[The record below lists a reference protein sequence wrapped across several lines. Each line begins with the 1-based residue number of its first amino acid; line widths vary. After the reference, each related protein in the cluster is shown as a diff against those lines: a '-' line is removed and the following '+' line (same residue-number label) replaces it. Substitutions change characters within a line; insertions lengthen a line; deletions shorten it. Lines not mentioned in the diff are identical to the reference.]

1 MSNPRTA
8 FSTLAGGLLTVLLA
22 QGIGRFGYTPLLPL
36 MQQAEGFGPGI
47 GGYIA
52 SVNYWGYLFGAL
64 LATRVATSPNRLAW
78 FRAAIVVVILTTAA
92 MGLADSYI
100 AWGAIRFLSGLSGGL
115 AIVLGATLTQEGV
128 RQYQIAN
135 WAGIYFS
142 GVGFGI
148 ALTGTIVWLL
158 TGALGW
164 QQQWLLLAGISLLFA
179 IPAWRW
185 VHSSTPSQQSGA
197 NAADNGREWT
207 LPVWL
212 LVAAYFLD
220 GFGYVASTT
229 FLVSIITSLPNL
241 EDWGNQTW
249 VLVGIAAAPSCILWA
264 LLIPRFGYFKPL
276 IAIYVLQAAAIVL
289 PIVVDGVVGAVIG
302 GVLFGATFLSAISL
316 SFNLASHLVTTNTG
330 RLLGVMTT
338 LFGAGQIVGPAISG
352 WLMDR
357 TGSFDLALIMS
368 ASAIGLAAIL
378 LAIAHMLHHKNQTA
392 INPPQLRPRPAG
404 ADNSETTVR

>member
-1 MSNPRTA
+1 MNNPKTA
-8 FSTLAGGLLTVLLA
+8 LSTSAGGLLTVLLA

-36 MQQAEGFGPGI
+36 MQQAEGFGPDI

-64 LATRVATSPNRLAW
+64 LATRMATSPHRLIW
-78 FRAAIVVVILTTAA
+78 FRTAVVLVILTTAL
-92 MGLADSYI
+92 MGLAESYF
-100 AWGAIRFLSGLSGGL
+100 AWGLIRFASGLSGGL

-128 RQYQIAN
+128 RQFQITN

-142 GVGFGI
+142 GVGLGI
-148 ALTGTIVWLL
+148 ALTGTVVWLFANSA
-158 TGALGW
+158 TW
-164 QQQWLLLAGISLLFA
+164 QQQWLLLAGLSLIFA
-179 IPAWRW
+179 IPALYW
-185 VHSSTPSQQSGA
+185 VHSPAPAQQAGTTEGE
-197 NAADNGREWT
+197 AARGWS

-241 EDWGNQTW
+241 ESWGNQTW
-249 VLVGIAAAPSCILWA
+249 ILVGIAAAPSCILWA

-276 IAIYVLQAAAIVL
+276 IVIYILQAAAIVV
-289 PIVVDGVVGAVIG
+289 PIVMDGVVGAVIG
-302 GVLFGATFLSAISL
+302 GALFGATFLSAISL
-316 SFNLASHLVTTNTG
+316 SFNLASHLVTVNTG

-352 WLMDR
+352 WLVER

-368 ASAIGLAAIL
+368 ASAIGLAAML
-378 LAIAHMLHHKNQTA
+378 LAIAHALHHKKTA
-392 INPPQLRPRPAG
+392 ISLPQFRNQSAKV
-404 ADNSETTVR
+404 DNSDMA